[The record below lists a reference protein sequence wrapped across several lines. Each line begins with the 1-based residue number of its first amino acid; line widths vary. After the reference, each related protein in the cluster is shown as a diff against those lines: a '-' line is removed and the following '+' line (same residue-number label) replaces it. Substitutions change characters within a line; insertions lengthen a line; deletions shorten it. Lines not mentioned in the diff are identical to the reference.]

1 MTTTRLVRHLFQGL
15 EHCDRAIGG
24 ELCGSIERDWDL
36 HYMSQADLWRAARA
50 PQLLPD
56 AFAPSMRYWL
66 HANATMIPIHSRDNW
81 RTDPFTTALR
91 AAIGKAEEWRDLATA
106 SKELGHEELSS
117 LETADIR
124 RAGYAA
130 GSNHQ
135 AVYCANM
142 LLRTIAEYTFADA
155 VSEKERY
162 A

>member
-1 MTTTRLVRHLFQGL
+1 MTTTELVRHLFQGL
-15 EHCDRAIGG
+15 EHCDRTLGG

-50 PQLLPD
+50 PHPLPD
-56 AFAPSMRYWL
+56 AFAQSMRYWL
-66 HANATMIPIHSRDNW
+66 IANATMVEVPGRDNW
-81 RTDPFTTALR
+81 GTDPFSTALR
-91 AAIGKAEEWRDLATA
+91 AAIGKAEEWRDIATA
-106 SKELGHEELSS
+106 SKELGREELSS

-135 AVYCANM
+135 AIYCANT
-142 LLRTIAEYTFADA
+142 LLRTIAEYAFADA
-155 VSEKERY
+155 VSEKGGY